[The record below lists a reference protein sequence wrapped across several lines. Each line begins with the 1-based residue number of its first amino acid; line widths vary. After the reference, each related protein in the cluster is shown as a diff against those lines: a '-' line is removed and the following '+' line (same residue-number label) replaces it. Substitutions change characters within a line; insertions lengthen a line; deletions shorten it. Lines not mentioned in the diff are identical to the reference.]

1 MTMSGDAGAMTIES
15 TEEVV
20 AEVAGLT
27 PRQLAWQ
34 RFRRDRVAVAG
45 AYVVLFFVFVAV
57 AAPIIVKILGVD
69 PFELDR
75 RALNEYGLP
84 KGRFGGVSWNH
95 PLGVEPGTGRD
106 LLGRLI
112 YGARISLLVG
122 FIGTLLTTALGLILG
137 LVAGLRRGFV
147 DSLITRLADVTL
159 AFPSLL
165 LIISLSRPMTQRL
178 ESWGIPEGNTARLTY
193 IVFVLAVFG
202 WVYMAR
208 LIRGQVL
215 SLREREFIEAA
226 RSFGASNS
234 HLVFKQL
241 LPNLW
246 SQVIV
251 FVTLSLP
258 GYVAVEATLSFLGVG
273 LIAPA
278 PSWGIMLGDSVRY
291 YRVDPTYLVIP
302 GLVLMILVMA
312 FNLMGDGLRDAF
324 DPKSDR
330 HLL

>member
-1 MTMSGDAGAMTIES
+1 MSGVDELSGNETV
-15 TEEVV
+15 EVT
-20 AEVAGLT
+20 GLT
-27 PRQLAWQ
+27 PRQLALQ
-34 RFRRDRVAVAG
+34 RFRRDRVAVVG
-45 AYVVLFFVFVAV
+45 AWIVLFFVVVAV
-57 AAPIIVKILGVD
+57 FAPVIVKVLGVD
-69 PFELDR
+69 PYALDR
-75 RALNEYGLP
+75 HSLNEFGLP

-112 YGARISLLVG
+112 YGARISLLIG

-147 DSLITRLADVTL
+147 DALITRLADLTL

-165 LIISLSRPMTQRL
+165 LIISLNRPMTQRL
-178 ESWGIPEGNTARLTY
+178 EAWGIPEGNAARLTY

-226 RSFGASNS
+226 RSFGATNT

-273 LIAPA
+273 LLAPA

-291 YRVDPTYLVIP
+291 YRVDPTYLVVP
-302 GLVLMILVMA
+302 GLTLMILVMA

>member
-1 MTMSGDAGAMTIES
+1 ML
-15 TEEVV
+15 VV
-20 AEVAGLT
+20 EAEPAIPAAVAGRT
-27 PRQLAWQ
+27 PRQLAWS
-34 RFRRDRVAVAG
+34 RFKRDRVAVAG
-45 AYVVLFFVFVAV
+45 LYVVLFFAFLAIF
-57 AAPIIVKILGVD
+57 APIIVKLIGTD
-69 PFELDR
+69 PYKLDR
-75 RALNEYGLP
+75 RALNDFGLP
-84 KGRFGGVSWNH
+84 KGRFGGISWNH

-106 LLGRLI
+106 ILGRLI
-112 YGARISLLVG
+112 YGSRVSLLIGVVG
-122 FIGTLLTTALGLILG
+122 TFLTTGIGLILG
-137 LVAGLRRGFV
+137 LVAGLRRGV
-147 DSLITRLADVTL
+147 IDAVVSRVADVTL

-165 LIISLSRPMTQRL
+165 LIISLNRPMTQRL

-193 IVFVLAVFG
+193 IVFVLSIFG

-226 RSFGASNS
+226 RSFGASNR
-234 HLVFKQL
+234 HIVFRQL

-278 PSWGIMLGDSVRY
+278 PSWGIMLGDSVSY
-291 YRVDPTYLVIP
+291 YRADPTYLVIP
-302 GLVLMILVMA
+302 GLTLMVLVMA

>member
-1 MTMSGDAGAMTIES
+1 MSGES
-15 TEEVV
+15 TTATAATGGDAIEEI
-20 AEVAGLT
+20 AGLT

-45 AYVVLFFVFVAV
+45 AYVVLFFVAMAV
-57 AAPIIVKILGVD
+57 AAPLIVRILGVD

-84 KGRFGGVSWNH
+84 VGRFGGVSWNH

-147 DSLITRLADVTL
+147 DSMITRLADVTL

-193 IVFVLAVFG
+193 IVFVLAIFG

-302 GLVLMILVMA
+302 GLVLMVLVMA

>member
-1 MTMSGDAGAMTIES
+1 MSGESATATAATGGDAIE
-15 TEEVV
+15 EI
-20 AEVAGLT
+20 AGLT

-45 AYVVLFFVFVAV
+45 AYVVLFFVVIAVVA
-57 AAPIIVKILGVD
+57 PLIVRILGVD

-75 RALNEYGLP
+75 HALNEYGLP
-84 KGRFGGVSWNH
+84 VGRFGGVSWNH

-106 LLGRLI
+106 ILGRLV

-122 FIGTLLTTALGLILG
+122 FIGTVLTTALGLVLG

-302 GLVLMILVMA
+302 GLVLMVLVMA

>member
-1 MTMSGDAGAMTIES
+1 MSGVDELSGIE
-15 TEEVV
+15 TVEVT
-20 AEVAGLT
+20 GLT
-27 PRQLAWQ
+27 PRQLALQ
-34 RFRRDRVAVAG
+34 RFRRDRVAVVG
-45 AYVVLFFVFVAV
+45 AWIVLFFVVVAV
-57 AAPIIVKILGVD
+57 FAPVIVKVLGVD
-69 PFELDR
+69 PYALDR
-75 RALNEYGLP
+75 HSLNEFGLP

-106 LLGRLI
+106 LLGRLV
-112 YGARISLLVG
+112 YGARISLLIG

-147 DSLITRLADVTL
+147 DALITRLADLTL

-165 LIISLSRPMTQRL
+165 LIISLNRPMTQRL
-178 ESWGIPEGNTARLTY
+178 EAWGIPEGNAARLTY

-226 RSFGASNS
+226 RSFGATNI

-273 LIAPA
+273 LLAPA
-278 PSWGIMLGDSVRY
+278 PSRGIMLGDSVRY
-291 YRVDPTYLVIP
+291 YRVDPTYLVVP
-302 GLVLMILVMA
+302 GLTLMILVMA